1 MIKTAIA
8 TDSNSGI
15 TQKQAKKWGI
25 FVLPMTFFVNDQ
37 QYFEELDISQ
47 EQFYEMIAN
56 KKTVVATSQPSPDE
70 LTTLWKRILK
80 DYDELVYVP
89 MSSGLSNSCT
99 TAMLMAKEFNG
110 RVHVVNN
117 QRISVTQYQS
127 VIDAVHMAEKGIPGI
142 KIKEVLEKDRFDSS
156 IYIMVNDLAY
166 LKRGGRVTP
175 AGALLANVMNL
186 KPVLQIQG
194 EKLDAC
200 AKCRGVKSAKLKL
213 LEMMHKDFET
223 RFKDIVDSDKMSLL
237 FSYSNVSRQE
247 ADKWKK
253 EIESSFPGFKV
264 DGAPLSL
271 SIGCHIGPG
280 SFAIACSKRSSYDI

>member
-99 TAMLMAKEFNG
+99 TAMLMAK
-110 RVHVVNN
+110 H
-117 QRISVTQYQS
+117 
-127 VIDAVHMAEKGIPGI
+127 
-142 KIKEVLEKDRFDSS
+142 
-156 IYIMVNDLAY
+156 
-166 LKRGGRVTP
+166 
-175 AGALLANVMNL
+175 
-186 KPVLQIQG
+186 
-194 EKLDAC
+194 
-200 AKCRGVKSAKLKL
+200 
-213 LEMMHKDFET
+213 
-223 RFKDIVDSDKMSLL
+223 
-237 FSYSNVSRQE
+237 
-247 ADKWKK
+247 
-253 EIESSFPGFKV
+253 
-264 DGAPLSL
+264 
-271 SIGCHIGPG
+271 
-280 SFAIACSKRSSYDI
+280 